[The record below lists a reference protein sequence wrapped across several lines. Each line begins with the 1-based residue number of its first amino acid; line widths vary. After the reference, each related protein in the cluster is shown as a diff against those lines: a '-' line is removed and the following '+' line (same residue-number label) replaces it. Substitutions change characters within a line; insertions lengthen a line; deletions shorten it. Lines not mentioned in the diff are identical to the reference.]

1 MADELKVIQSGDASG
16 SPLGDKDQTTYMA
29 ELLDVMWGYRASRF
43 AGEEGVFDRPA
54 PSKMRPPVFQR
65 GEDGHNVIVKDGAE
79 AAINQAVIAATPVES
94 RHRWFRSMKSSQAL
108 TQSVF
113 GNLIH
118 HGKLPLL
125 AGLRTEDGETAF
137 FDEAP
142 GADGAKLEYEVE
154 HLGEPRSTSVDLLF
168 EAPTRVAVECK
179 FTEWEVGSCSRPM
192 MEDEDA
198 RYCDGGYR
206 RQGGRT
212 NRCQLT
218 EIGIR
223 YWQEIPRLFNWAA
236 DEDQISCPLRFTY
249 QLVRN
254 VLSGC
259 IAPDGRIGD
268 DAHALLVY
276 DARNPSF
283 SETGAGMQAWH
294 QVRKALKEP
303 ERVRRLSWQR
313 LVERIEEDGE
323 LGWLVNELGAKYGL
337 RAE

>member
-1 MADELKVIQSGDASG
+1 MANEFRVIELGDASG

-29 ELLDVMWGYRASRF
+29 ELLDVMWGYRGSRF
-43 AGEEGVFDRPA
+43 AGNDGVFDRPA

-65 GEDGHNVIVKDGAE
+65 GEEERNLILKKDAPAGV
-79 AAINQAVIAATPVES
+79 NQAVIAAGPVES

-113 GNLIH
+113 ANLIH

-125 AGLRTEDGETAF
+125 AGLKTEDGETAF

-142 GADGAKLEYEVE
+142 GAESVQLEYEVG
-154 HLGEPRSTSVDLLF
+154 HLGEPRSTSVDLLI
-168 EAPTRVAVECK
+168 EAPARVAVECK
-179 FTEWEVGSCSRPM
+179 LTEWEVGSCSRPL

-198 RYCDGGYR
+198 RYCDGQYR

-218 EIGIR
+218 EIGVR
-223 YWQEIPRLFNWAA
+223 YWQEIPRLFDWKA
-236 DEDQISCPLRFTY
+236 DQDLTPCPLRFTY
-249 QLVRN
+249 QLARN
-254 VLSGC
+254 ILAAC
-259 IAPDGRIGD
+259 IGPDGQIGA

-276 DARNPSF
+276 DARNPAF
-283 SETGAGMQAWH
+283 AAKGAGMRAWQQA
-294 QVRKALKEP
+294 RSALKEP

-313 LVERIEEDGE
+313 LIGRLAEDGE
-323 LGWLVNELGAKYGL
+323 LGWLVDELGAKYGL
-337 RAE
+337 RAG